1 MGGHSVDTN
10 RVIVIVGP
18 RLIYEVNRLTIIDEN
33 QRFTAKIRQT
43 VSWRVNL
50 VTGNIFMC
58 FGVVRRAPTWREATT
73 LNLLADI
80 LLLCEGE
87 EEALLGE
94 LCLRTTVCHQQPTET
109 KVSENCSLRLRSE
122 TTNRKSTYIGD
133 FRTFTITEYVVTTS
147 FSLNTDQKM
156 SES

>member
-1 MGGHSVDTN
+1 M
-10 RVIVIVGP
+10 
-18 RLIYEVNRLTIIDEN
+18 LIYEVNRLTIIDEK
-33 QRFTAKIRQT
+33 QRFTAKTRQT

-94 LCLRTTVCHQQPTET
+94 LCLRTTVCHLQQTQT
-109 KVSENCSLRLRSE
+109 KVSVNCSLRLRSE
-122 TTNRKSTYIGD
+122 TKNRKSTYIGD
-133 FRTFTITEYVVTTS
+133 FHTFTITVFVVTTS
-147 FSLNTDQKM
+147 FSLKTEQKM